1 MLGWTFLHGPLE
13 KEIYTIIEDHLNT
26 QKGILEQT
34 RIGFVLVYF
43 FSCIISSSLI
53 MLAKLRGGGH
63 LVRVLCGY
71 QP

>member
-1 MLGWTFLHGPLE
+1 MNARMGHLTRSFGQGDLYL
-13 KEIYTIIEDHLNT
+13 EDHLNM

-63 LVRVLCGY
+63 LLRVLCGY